1 MSATSQAA
9 GAPEQPTARTAAQ
22 PKRPSSSRFTNLRL
36 HLANIY
42 RLVIKELR
50 GLRADPIMLLLVAYS
65 FTLAIYAAATGASTG
80 ATNLSVGVVDE
91 DHSDLSR
98 QIADGLTPPTF
109 KPAVQIT
116 PGEIDSSMNSQRF
129 LFVIEIPPKFQEDIL
144 AGRQASAQIDVDATA
159 SAQAF
164 NGMTYIQNVI
174 QNYVVEFVS
183 RREGLPGAPV
193 KVITRANFNP
203 NFKSS
208 WFTSVMQIISNLTM
222 ITVILTGG
230 ALIREREQG
239 TVEHLLVMPVV
250 PAEIMLSKILANGLV
265 VLIATALS
273 LAFVVQWWLQ
283 VPIAG
288 STLLFLGGACIYVFT
303 VAALGIALGTVAS
316 TMGQFGLLCIPVL
329 LVMMLLSGSTTPLES
344 MPVWL
349 KYIMMVI
356 SPTPHFVIF
365 AQDVLYR
372 GADFS
377 IVWPEILATAVI
389 GSVYF
394 GYALHRFRKVIFSG

>member
-1 MSATSQAA
+1 MSLAKQAA
-9 GAPEQPTARTAAQ
+9 DSREQRTPHAVTK
-22 PKRPSSSRFTNLRL
+22 PMRPGSDRFAKLRL

-42 RLVIKELR
+42 QLIIKELR
-50 GLRADPIMLLLVAYS
+50 SFRSDPIMLLLVAYA
-65 FTLAIYAAATGASTG
+65 FTVAIYAAATGASTE
-80 ATNLSVGVVDE
+80 ATNLSVGIVDE

-98 QIADGLTPPTF
+98 RIADGLTPPTF
-109 KPAVQIT
+109 KPAVQIAAT
-116 PGEIDSSMNSQRF
+116 EIDPGMDSQRF
-129 LFVIEIPPKFQEDIL
+129 IYVIEIPPKFQADIL
-144 AGRQASAQIDVDATA
+144 AGRQPTVQIDVDATA
-159 SAQAF
+159 AAQAF

-174 QNYVVEFVS
+174 MSYVATLVS
-183 RREGLPGAPV
+183 GREGFGAAPV
-193 KVITRANFNP
+193 KMVTRAKFNP
-203 NFKSS
+203 NYKSS

-222 ITVILTGG
+222 ITVMLTGA

-250 PAEIMLSKILANGLV
+250 PAEIMLSKILANGIVILV
-265 VLIATALS
+265 ATALS

-288 STLLFLGGACIYVFT
+288 SILLFLGGACVYMFT

-316 TMGQFGLLCIPVL
+316 TMAQFGLLSIPVL

-349 KYIMMVI
+349 QYVMKVI

-372 GADFS
+372 GAGLS

-389 GSVYF
+389 GAVYF
-394 GYALHRFRKVIFSG
+394 GFALYRFRRVIFSG